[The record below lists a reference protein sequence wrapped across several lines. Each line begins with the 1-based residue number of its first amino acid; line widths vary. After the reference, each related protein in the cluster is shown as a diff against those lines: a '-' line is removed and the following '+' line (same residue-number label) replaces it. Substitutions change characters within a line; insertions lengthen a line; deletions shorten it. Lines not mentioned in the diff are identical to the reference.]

1 MALSNT
7 AVPKYYGMFRDA
19 VIRGEIPVN
28 KEISMEMN
36 RIDDLI
42 ANPGV
47 YYDDR
52 AVEGFIDYCESELT
66 LTDGADLNLLDT
78 FKLWAEQIFGWYY
91 FVERSIYEPYGD
103 GYGGHYITKRV
114 KKRLINKQSLS
125 AGDAIAA
132 CMAQAPHVDTSELE
146 KKLADMT
153 AEKNAVEKRLADVKA
168 YVAEV

>member
-52 AVEGFIDYCESELT
+52 AVSIIAKANSHLPM
-66 LTDGADLNLLDT
+66 
-78 FKLWAEQIFGWYY
+78 
-91 FVERSIYEPYGD
+91 ER
-103 GYGGHYITKRV
+103 T
-114 KKRLINKQSLS
+114 
-125 AGDAIAA
+125 
-132 CMAQAPHVDTSELE
+132 
-146 KKLADMT
+146 
-153 AEKNAVEKRLADVKA
+153 
-168 YVAEV
+168 

>member
-78 FKLWAEQIFGWYY
+78 FKPNCRPWRSEIDVRFLPSKLFSQCGRNHNAPDYYGSDNETGRRGFVSDSYLNHSCKRPILQIFDRGI
-91 FVERSIYEPYGD
+91 F
-103 GYGGHYITKRV
+103 
-114 KKRLINKQSLS
+114 
-125 AGDAIAA
+125 
-132 CMAQAPHVDTSELE
+132 
-146 KKLADMT
+146 
-153 AEKNAVEKRLADVKA
+153 AEYDWF
-168 YVAEV
+168 